1 MAGKTRITSATK
13 KARTPKEKKKML
25 SYKEELGL
33 GYPDNPDNTNELC
46 WGWFLVDQ
54 MAKSNSKARIDSYH
68 LFYKKYML

>member
-1 MAGKTRITSATK
+1 MAGKTRITSSSK
-13 KARTPKEKKKML
+13 KARTPKEKKEML

-33 GYPDNPDNTNELC
+33 GYPDNTNELC